1 MKTER
6 KWLAEEDENKGHTA
20 IAKIVEENRVLLSMN
35 KALMDND
42 QFGILVTDL
51 DGTVME
57 FNRTA
62 ENLLG
67 KKADHVLGSYIG
79 NIQEIGQYVVEA
91 LTAEKRF
98 EKIHVFVGRKLEQAS
113 LVDTFPLYDE
123 DSRLVG
129 AFAQLHDITEV
140 CRVHER
146 FNYLTNYDELTGI
159 PNRKFLESILAEW
172 MGEDARYQDKGGL
185 TVVHLGLDRFK
196 VVNDTLGYADG
207 NDVLKKIVQRLQSSL
222 KTHELIARVGG
233 DEFIIVAP
241 YADAWENEQIGERLH
256 TLFNEPFMIK
266 GYEFH
271 MTASMGIALYPDDA
285 STPEDLLFKAEV
297 AKSYAERNGKN
308 QFVLYTKR
316 LDFDS
321 HERILLEASFRKA
334 MDLNELVLHYQPK
347 IDMKT
352 GLISGIEALVR
363 WQHPEKGLISPT
375 EFIPLAEELGLI
387 SRLDEW
393 VLREACEQNKRWQEM
408 GFTPMSVA
416 VNLSSSQFMSHKLIR
431 LVETILKETG
441 LEAEYLE
448 LEITETMAMNVN
460 YAIPTLKRLN
470 ALGVQIS
477 LDDFGTGYSS
487 MNYLTK
493 FAIDSLKI
501 DRSFIWNIEKGE
513 SDSIIVSTMI
523 RMAHGLGLKVIAEGV
538 EDTKQLQFLNEHG
551 CDEVQGFIFSKPV
564 PAEEIESQFLATLN
578 G

>member
-1 MKTER
+1 
-6 KWLAEEDENKGHTA
+6 
-20 IAKIVEENRVLLSMN
+20 
-35 KALMDND
+35 MDND